1 VIDLLDLLLIANFCF
16 DKPVPWWLW
25 CLGVLAT
32 LGGNWQRQE
41 KLEALKAIA
50 TRMKFRI

>member
-1 VIDLLDLLLIANFCF
+1 MTLDLLDILLVLNVCF

-32 LGGNWQRQE
+32 ISNNLHMAKMRKVN
-41 KLEALKAIA
+41 K
-50 TRMKFRI
+50 